1 VPIDHSGPVPA
12 GRRTIL
18 ALGGHEFSRKR
29 GNEAIR
35 DYMLALADGPEP
47 RVCLLPTAS
56 GDPADQIAAFRASLR
71 GRPCTLSHVSLFR
84 LEDET
89 VDIAAHLLSQDL
101 IYVGGGS
108 MLNLLAVW
116 RAHGFDAILRE
127 AWEAG
132 VALAGLSAG
141 SMCWFEWGI
150 TTSTG
155 APAPAEGLGWLPG
168 SNTVHYDGEP
178 ARRPVFL
185 AAVASG
191 AVPGGFAVDDGVGL
205 RFAGTE
211 LVEAV
216 SSQAGG
222 RAFRVERDGDEA
234 VETPLA
240 VRHLGDATGRERQVP
255 ADIAEWRALRE
266 RRAFG

>member
-1 VPIDHSGPVPA
+1 VP
-12 GRRTIL
+12 RTIF
-18 ALGGHEFSRKR
+18 AMGGGGFT
-29 GNEAIR
+29 A
-35 DYMLALADGPEP
+35 EP
-47 RVCLLPTAS
+47 RNPQLDDYILSLSPAARPSVLFLPTAS
-56 GDPADQIAAFRASLR
+56 GDPAAHLTGFHEAFGHEQCEMEHL
-71 GRPCTLSHVSLFR
+71 SLFR
-84 LEDET
+84 LGQDPRPVRER
-89 VDIAAHLLSQDL
+89 VLAADIL
-101 IYVGGGS
+101 YVGGGS

-155 APAPAEGLGWLPG
+155 APAPAKGLGWLPG

-185 AAVASG
+185 TAVASG
-191 AVPGGFAVDDGVGL
+191 AIPGGFAVDDGVGL

-240 VRHLGDATGRERQVP
+240 GRYLGDATGRERQVP